1 MQLSLKKITSSV
13 TLNTILPPFSIMKT
27 LSNLSYKEKKNK
39 AIKVSKTKRETLKK
53 RIEEPLLK
61 QSPPII

>member
-27 LSNLSYKEKKNK
+27 LSNLSYKEKNK

-53 RIEEPLLK
+53 RIEKPLLK

>member
-27 LSNLSYKEKKNK
+27 LSNLSYKEKNK